1 MATFIQTDDFTT
13 LTPAGAGSIIQDA
26 QYGIDA
32 TLTGFIIQNVSIT
45 TSRIYDQTF
54 SQKNMLVS
62 ELDTDEQQEMQ
73 MTVIGGDG
81 AESGSLDGIVPGD
94 TSFTWDGK
102 TWKVR
107 SVTYNGAYNQKKS
120 YTITAVRNKAF
131 PGS

>member
-13 LTPAGAGSIIQDA
+13 LTPAGAGSIINDA

-94 TSFTWDGK
+94 TAFTWDGK

>member
-13 LTPAGAGSIIQDA
+13 VTPSGAGSIVRDA

-45 TSRIYDQTF
+45 TSRVYDQTF

-94 TSFTWDGK
+94 TAFTWDGK
-102 TWKVR
+102 SWKVR

-120 YTITAVRNKAF
+120 YTITAIRNKAF
-131 PGS
+131 PG